1 MKVLA
6 NQHTINVLNRFLSET
21 KDGSDYLILINDE
34 LYNDGCL
41 SENKGNYDRFEIVKS
56 QVDDSKVLNFYTA
69 NVPNE
74 ICYQLE
80 IGDTMDLVIERLTPV
95 DIAKTLFF
103 ATELS

>member
-6 NQHTINVLNRFLSET
+6 NRATINVLNRFLSET
-21 KDGSDYLILINDE
+21 KDGADYLVLINDE
-34 LYNDGCL
+34 LYCDGCL
-41 SENKGNYDRFEIVKS
+41 SENQGNYDRFEIVES

>member
-6 NQHTINVLNRFLSET
+6 NRATINVLNRFLSET
-21 KDGSDYLILINDE
+21 KDGADYLILINDE
-34 LYNDGCL
+34 LYCDGLL
-41 SENKGNYDRFEIVKS
+41 SENKGNYDRFEIVES
-56 QVDDSKVLNFYTA
+56 QVNGSKVLNFYTA

>member
-1 MKVLA
+1 MRVLA

-21 KDGSDYLILINDE
+21 KDGADYLILINDE
-34 LYNDGCL
+34 VYNDGCL
-41 SENKGNYDRFEIVKS
+41 AKNEGNYDRFEIVES

-103 ATELS
+103 ATE

>member
-6 NQHTINVLNRFLSET
+6 NQATVNVLNRFLSKT
-21 KDGSDYLILINDE
+21 KDGADYLILINDE
-34 LYNDGCL
+34 LYCDGCL
-41 SENKGNYDRFEIVKS
+41 SENQGNYDRFEIVES
-56 QVDDSKVLNFYTA
+56 QSKVLNFYTA

-103 ATELS
+103 ATE

>member
-6 NQHTINVLNRFLSET
+6 NRATINVLNRFLSET
-21 KDGSDYLILINDE
+21 KDYADYLILINGE
-34 LYNDGCL
+34 LYCDGGL
-41 SENKGNYDRFEIVKS
+41 SENQGNYDRFEIVES

>member
-6 NQHTINVLNRFLSET
+6 NQATINVLNRFLSKT
-21 KDGSDYLILINDE
+21 KDGADYLILVNDE
-34 LYNDGCL
+34 LYCDGCL
-41 SENKGNYDRFEIVKS
+41 SENQGNHDRFEIVES

>member
-6 NQHTINVLNRFLSET
+6 NRATINVLNRFLAET
-21 KDGSDYLILINDE
+21 KDGADYLILINDE
-34 LYNDGCL
+34 LYCDGRL
-41 SENKGNYDRFEIVKS
+41 SENQGNYDRFEIVKS

-103 ATELS
+103 ATE

>member
-6 NQHTINVLNRFLSET
+6 NRATINVLNRFLAET
-21 KDGSDYLILINDE
+21 KDGADYLILINGE
-34 LYNDGCL
+34 LYCDGCL
-41 SENKGNYDRFEIVKS
+41 AEHKGNYDRFEIVES

-69 NVPNE
+69 DVPNE

-103 ATELS
+103 ATE

>member
-6 NQHTINVLNRFLSET
+6 NRATINVLNRFLAET
-21 KDGSDYLILINDE
+21 KDSADYLILINDK
-34 LYNDGCL
+34 LYCDGCL
-41 SENKGNYDRFEIVKS
+41 SENQGNYDRFEIVES
-56 QVDDSKVLNFYTA
+56 QVDDIKVLNFYTA

-103 ATELS
+103 ATE